1 MRSLARFLGRPIE
14 LHRIFVGN
22 FHSLITEKMGMLFVR
37 GKKRILRGL
46 SKITVPK
53 SIGVRAFL
61 VECTA
66 QTGLSDPKKGLA
78 LRDGPVDW
86 RG

>member
-1 MRSLARFLGRPIE
+1 
-14 LHRIFVGN
+14 
-22 FHSLITEKMGMLFVR
+22 MLFVR

-46 SKITVPK
+46 SKITVTK